1 MYDDDDDDDDD
12 CLSQGF
18 LDDVNL
24 GDPAALLCVRGSDNR
39 HLLLLGGQDLLR
51 KGLHGDNNMAII
63 KIIPI
68 TQFDTLIMYLTH
80 RRLILSDAHG

>member
-1 MYDDDDDDDDD
+1 MYDDDDDDDDDD

-51 KGLHGDNNMAII
+51 KGLHGDNNMAIV
-63 KIIPI
+63 KIISI
-68 TQFDTLIMYLTH
+68 LNNNLIVN
-80 RRLILSDAHG
+80 